1 MVLMTLVKNPKC
13 LINIPYW
20 QKLSQQEKNAKSRIS
35 FFLKVNLKTRSI
47 KCRKTFKGRE
57 N

>member
-1 MVLMTLVKNPKC
+1 MTLVKNPKC

-47 KCRKTFKGRE
+47 KCHKTFKGRE